1 MVIQSWATVI
11 IESLQNLWL
20 GVAGFVP
27 SLIGS
32 LVILLLGLVV
42 ATGLGSLVEKL
53 IVFLRLDDLLAK
65 LGIGEYFERAGL
77 KLNSGRFFGLL
88 VYWFLVIAFI
98 LAASDVLGLY
108 ALSSFLSDVL
118 LYLPNI
124 VVAILIML
132 AAVILANFA
141 QKLVK
146 ASVMSARLH
155 AAKALAAL
163 TWWSIIV
170 FGLFATL
177 MQLGIAVSI
186 INTLMT
192 GFIAMIALAGGIAFG
207 LGGKEHAAHLLERL
221 RSQVENNK

>member
-1 MVIQSWATVI
+1 M
-11 IESLQNLWL
+11 
-20 GVAGFVP
+20 
-27 SLIGS
+27 
-32 LVILLLGLVV
+32 
-42 ATGLGSLVEKL
+42 
-53 IVFLRLDDLLAK
+53 RLDDLLTK

-77 KLNSGRFFGLL
+77 KLNSGKFFGLL

-146 ASVMSARLH
+146 ASVMSAKLR
-155 AAKALAAL
+155 AAKFLAAL
-163 TWWSIIV
+163 SWWSIII
-170 FGLFATL
+170 FGFLTAL

-186 INTLMT
+186 INTLMARLYRHAGSRPAASLSVWAEKNTPLICWNGCARRWKTT
-192 GFIAMIALAGGIAFG
+192 GNSGFP
-207 LGGKEHAAHLLERL
+207 E
-221 RSQVENNK
+221 